1 MSSILV
7 VEDCRDIAIILG
19 RHLRDAGHDVTLAGD
34 GAEALAMVQRV
45 TPDCIFLDLMM
56 PVMTGVQLLHELKRD
71 PATAAVPIVLVS
83 ARVGEG
89 RTHIFSEYD
98 ADYSLGKPFTRRQI
112 LDALATVLPHTT
124 TRLPRFAGSRAAARD
139 ALSYSI

>member
-19 RHLRDAGHDVTLAGD
+19 RHLRDAGHDVTLAGN
-34 GAEALAMVQRV
+34 GAAAMAMVKRAI
-45 TPDCIFLDLMM
+45 PDCIFLDLMM
-56 PVMTGVQLLHELKRD
+56 PVMTGVELLHQLKQD
-71 PATAAVPIVLVS
+71 PATAGIPVVLVS

-89 RTHIFSEYD
+89 RTHVFAECD

-112 LDALATVLPHTT
+112 LDALETVLPHTAA
-124 TRLPRFAGSRAAARD
+124 RLPRFAGSRPAARD
-139 ALSYSI
+139 SLTYSI